1 MAKSKNYNN
10 NNNSSNNSK
19 NNNSATGTTGSS
31 TPNRRKTDHNSNNA
45 AITNSSANGNNKK
58 DNENPFSEKEMRMK
72 EYEKKLREK
81 GGKPENDGD
90 PELSEEE
97 IHQMLREI
105 REEYVKKLEDE
116 EAEKSY
122 EESMLGKYSH
132 KLNLDNEKQYREVI
146 GCWLKTVSVS
156 EFCEAI
162 EKRVIGQEEVRRVC
176 YNIYHYLELI
186 AKGSRKSLPFILA
199 APSGCGK
206 SETYRAVKDY
216 FNKEMHFLSCI
227 YVDASELTEAGFKGN
242 NPETVVNGLLERPNS
257 NGIGIVFLDEM
268 DKKIIPSFSSSGQ
281 NVNAAVQHGLLTII
295 EGREV
300 TASKVPHDTVNTNNT
315 LFIAM
320 GAFDFVREGKEEEKF
335 ISLGETK
342 GKRDHFDGI
351 TREEMLEA
359 GAGNELVGRFQS
371 IINYH
376 RLTEESV
383 RKIVDLN
390 IRELADEFDI
400 TISVEENVYSAM
412 YAVSNGKFGCRLLKN
427 TLRDR
432 VQAMDMER
440 KFGGKGDTPAVFVLD
455 ENGDRYEE
463 CVEHSA

>member
-1 MAKSKNYNN
+1 M
-10 NNNSSNNSK
+10 
-19 NNNSATGTTGSS
+19 
-31 TPNRRKTDHNSNNA
+31 
-45 AITNSSANGNNKK
+45 
-58 DNENPFSEKEMRMK
+58 
-72 EYEKKLREK
+72 
-81 GGKPENDGD
+81 
-90 PELSEEE
+90 
-97 IHQMLREI
+97 
-105 REEYVKKLEDE
+105 
-116 EAEKSY
+116 
-122 EESMLGKYSH
+122 
-132 KLNLDNEKQYREVI
+132 
-146 GCWLKTVSVS
+146 KTVSFL
-156 EFCEAI
+156 EFCKEI
-162 EKRVIGQEEVRRVC
+162 EKRVIGQEEVKRVC

-216 FNKEMHFLSCI
+216 FNKELHFLSCI
-227 YVDASELTEAGFKGN
+227 YVDASELTEAGYKGN

-268 DKKIIPSFSSSGQ
+268 DKKMIPSYNSMGQ

-300 TASKVPHDTVNTNNT
+300 TATNHSEVRVNTNNT

-320 GAFDFVREGKEEEKF
+320 GAFDFVRASKEEEKF

-359 GAGNELVGRFQS
+359 GAVNELVGRFQS

-390 IRELADEFDI
+390 VKELSEEFDI
-400 TISVEENVYSAM
+400 NIFVRDDVYSAM
-412 YAVSNGKFGCRLLKN
+412 YAVSNGKFGCRLLKSI
-427 TLRDR
+427 LRER
-432 VQAMDMER
+432 VQAMDMKR
-440 KFGGKGDTPAVFVLD
+440 KLCGKSAPPVAFIL
-455 ENGDRYEE
+455 NGDGDCCLEYEDV
-463 CVEHSA
+463 C